1 MEKDREN
8 INKTNESPQELCGV
22 NLTFSMTENCT
33 GRWAAL
39 LMFEVITSAG
49 AAIKIHS
56 DWFPTSQLICLRTSS
71 LESSL

>member
-1 MEKDREN
+1 MEKDR
-8 INKTNESPQELCGV
+8 KTKTKPKKSAQELNGV

-33 GRWAAL
+33 GRWAEL

-49 AAIKIHS
+49 TAIKIHS
-56 DWFPTSQLICLRTSS
+56 DWFPTSQLISPRTSS

>member
-1 MEKDREN
+1 MVKDTE
-8 INKTNESPQELCGV
+8 NKTKQKSPQELCGV
-22 NLTFSMTENCT
+22 NLTFSMTENST
-33 GRWAAL
+33 GRWAGL

-56 DWFPTSQLICLRTSS
+56 DWFPTSQLISPRTST